1 MKGFNMDRVFN
12 TRLGRRALV
21 GAGGVLGMSLAG
33 VKLAGAQGTPVVSP
47 SASPDLTNVPVELVV
62 DLDGPPDNL
71 DPALSYS
78 VRDWSI
84 VHSIYDAIIQFDEDG
99 TLVPLAAEEFS
110 TDDAVT
116 FRIRLREGMTF
127 HDGTPV
133 TSAAITRAVDHLQ
146 ASDSQITD
154 LFSGITEVRE
164 IDELNAEIITGEPS
178 AWLPSQMAVWLV
190 LIPESA
196 TPESLGSN
204 PVGSG
209 PYVFESHD
217 PGNSVSLVRNDA
229 YTWGSPK
236 GTALAERVTFRF
248 VPESATRVADL
259 TTGTAQIVSEIP
271 VDQLQ
276 AIEEAGHTVITTP
289 IPGTTFIRTA
299 TDVAPFDD
307 VRVRQALNYGV
318 DVQTI
323 ADTIVGPNATRLAS
337 FFPDPRALGYD
348 ESLEP
353 FPYDPDR
360 ARTLLAEAD
369 LADGFDAEIEVVA
382 SSRID
387 VVEAIVAQLEE
398 VGIRL
403 KMVTTDLAAFN
414 QGWPKSDAPAL
425 RYASWR
431 PMYDPHTFLSLVI
444 DSEGFLSRFENV
456 KADELIA
463 AATIEPD
470 PNVREEIY
478 QQLGALLKEEPAGI
492 YLWNATANYGVTDE
506 FLNWTPRGDQYIVPT
521 DMPGDN

>member
-1 MKGFNMDRVFN
+1 
-12 TRLGRRALV
+12 
-21 GAGGVLGMSLAG
+21 
-33 VKLAGAQGTPVVSP
+33 
-47 SASPDLTNVPVELVV
+47 
-62 DLDGPPDNL
+62 
-71 DPALSYS
+71 
-78 VRDWSI
+78 
-84 VHSIYDAIIQFDEDG
+84 
-99 TLVPLAAEEFS
+99 
-110 TDDAVT
+110 
-116 FRIRLREGMTF
+116 
-127 HDGTPV
+127 
-133 TSAAITRAVDHLQ
+133 
-146 ASDSQITD
+146 
-154 LFSGITEVRE
+154 
-164 IDELNAEIITGEPS
+164 
-178 AWLPSQMAVWLV
+178 MAVWLA
-190 LIPESA
+190 LFPESA
-196 TPESLGSN
+196 TPESLASN

-209 PYVFESHD
+209 PYIFEAHD

-259 TTGTAQIVSEIP
+259 TTGTAQIVSAIP

-276 AIEEAGHTVITTP
+276 AIEDAGHTVITTP
-289 IPGTTFIRTA
+289 ILGTTFIRIA
-299 TDVAPFDD
+299 TDVTPFDD
-307 VRVRQALNYGV
+307 ARVRQALNYGV

-323 ADTIVGPNATRLAS
+323 ADAIVGPNATRLAS

-360 ARTLLAEAD
+360 ARALLAEAG

-382 SSRID
+382 SSRTD
-387 VVEAIVAQLEE
+387 VVEAVVAQLEE

-403 KMVTTDLAAFN
+403 KMVTTELAAFN
-414 QGWPKSDAPAL
+414 QGWPKADAPAL

-470 PNVREEIY
+470 PNIREEIY
-478 QQLGALLKEEPAGI
+478 QRLGALLQEEPAGI
-492 YLWNATANYGVTDE
+492 YLWNAIANYGVTNE